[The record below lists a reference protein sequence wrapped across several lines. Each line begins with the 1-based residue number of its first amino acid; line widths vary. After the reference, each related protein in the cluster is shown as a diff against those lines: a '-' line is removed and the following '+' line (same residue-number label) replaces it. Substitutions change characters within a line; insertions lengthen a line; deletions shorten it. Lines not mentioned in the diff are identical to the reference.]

1 LKQVVDG
8 VLAGVGSIKSLRA
21 ALRQTPP
28 LKGDQGGCSPRNL
41 TDYIVVGL
49 DLAEY
54 LGARKALVERA
65 LEERLPSA
73 DREPKGVHEA
83 MRYATLHGGKRLRPI
98 VALAVADIAGIAPE
112 NVLDAACAVEFV
124 HTASLVLDDLPAM
137 DDAPHRRGKP
147 CTHHL
152 YGEATSILASF
163 GLISSAFHLVTRNAE
178 CLCGTEAT
186 ADVVRILSE
195 VLGTEGIIHGQHI
208 DLNLADLHP
217 SLEELEQIYIQK
229 ASALFL
235 ASIAI
240 PGRLTGLPD
249 EDVDRLEQYALSLG
263 LAFQITDDL
272 IDAGAPDENAAK
284 ATFSTHL
291 GVEGAKAK
299 ARGLVEEAIGH
310 LTSFGERAEPLRML
324 AAYVGTRTV

>member
-1 LKQVVDG
+1 MTG
-8 VLAGVGSIKSLRA
+8 
-21 ALRQTPP
+21 
-28 LKGDQGGCSPRNL
+28 
-41 TDYIVVGL
+41 YIVVGL

-54 LGARKALVERA
+54 LSTRKALVEQA
-65 LEERLPSA
+65 LEARLPSA

-83 MRYATLHGGKRLRPI
+83 MRYATLDGGKRLRPI
-98 VALAVADIAGIAPE
+98 VALAVADIAGTAPE

-124 HTASLVLDDLPAM
+124 HTASLILDDLPAM
-137 DDAPHRRGKP
+137 DDAPDRRGKP
-147 CTHHL
+147 CTHHD
-152 YGEATSILASF
+152 YGEATAILAAF

-178 CLCGTEAT
+178 CLHGTEAT
-186 ADVVRILSE
+186 ADVVRVLSE

-208 DLNLADLHP
+208 DLNLADLNP

-240 PGRLTGLPD
+240 PGRLAGLSP
-249 EDVDRLEQYALSLG
+249 EDVRRLEQYALSLG

-299 ARGLVEEAIGH
+299 ARGLIEEAIGH
-310 LTSFGERAEPLRML
+310 LSTFDERAEPLRML

>member
-1 LKQVVDG
+1 M
-8 VLAGVGSIKSLRA
+8 
-21 ALRQTPP
+21 
-28 LKGDQGGCSPRNL
+28 
-41 TDYIVVGL
+41 VGL
-49 DLAEY
+49 DLTEY
-54 LGARKALVERA
+54 LDTRKDLVEKA
-65 LEERLPSA
+65 LEERLPPA
-73 DREPKGVHEA
+73 DREPRGVHEA
-83 MRYATLHGGKRLRPI
+83 MRYATLNGGKRLRPI
-98 VALAVADIAGIAPE
+98 VALAVADIAGTAPE

-124 HTASLVLDDLPAM
+124 HTASLILDDLPAM
-137 DDAPHRRGKP
+137 DNAPHRRGRP
-147 CTHHL
+147 CTHHV

-163 GLISSAFHLVTRNAE
+163 GLISSAFRLVTRNAE
-178 CLCGTEAT
+178 SLHGTEAT

-208 DLNLADLHP
+208 DLNLADLNP

-240 PGRLTGLPD
+240 PGRLAGLSE
-249 EDVDRLEQYALSLG
+249 EDVNRLEQYALSLG

-272 IDAGAPDENAAK
+272 IDAGEPDEDEAK

-299 ARGLVEEAIGH
+299 ARGLVEEATGH
-310 LTSFGERAEPLRML
+310 LASFGERAEPLRML